1 MVYEDDCGIL
11 VTKEWDKHKRYIF
24 ETVLVQNLFQE
35 GFLPSEVA
43 TAIGDRD
50 RIYSLIETAAVSV
63 PAYPE
68 NLDISNVAT
77 GVDYERH
84 CAAILEAAGW
94 TTKLTKGS
102 GDQGVDIVAVR
113 HNWRVVLQCK
123 FYHGQPVGNKAV
135 QEVISARLYEGAKAA
150 AVVSNAAFTKSARR
164 LANSGKVLLL
174 HHDELPSLEQRLDA
188 PQGFLSAVS

>member
-1 MVYEDDCGIL
+1 MYEDDYGIL
-11 VTKEWDKHKRYIF
+11 VTKEWDKHKKYIL
-24 ETVLVQNLFQE
+24 ETVLVQNLCQE
-35 GFLPSEVA
+35 GFSATEV
-43 TAIGDRD
+43 TAVMNDRD
-50 RIYSLIETAAVSV
+50 RIYRLIEVAALSV
-63 PAYPE
+63 PAHPE
-68 NLDISNVAT
+68 NLDIANVAT

-94 TTKLTKGS
+94 TTKLTQGS

-135 QEVISARLYEGAKAA
+135 QEVISARLYERAKAA
-150 AVVSNAAFTKSARR
+150 AVVSNASFTKSARQ

-174 HHDELPSLEQRLDA
+174 HHDELSSLEQRLKA
-188 PQGFLSAVS
+188 PQAFLNAVS